1 MSIKATC
8 GQCQASFKA
17 PDKLA
22 GKKVKCPKCGKG
34 LTIPAATAAAAS
46 SARRPARKV
55 LDPMEALLDEANV
68 KAPTTGPICPDC
80 GMPISPG
87 AKICIDC
94 GYNLETERR
103 MKTISGNDEDDSIAD
118 SGMTDADKIM
128 QKAEDEI
135 NETALDADEMD
146 FGDGKESF
154 VIAAVAGGILLALLV
169 ASMIIILSM
178 EWFSQFTNPGAI
190 SMVASFGL
198 YLAMAVW
205 ITVVAFKVSP
215 IHGIGSIVTLG
226 AWCIVF
232 GFMQGKNLIVPTV
245 ILLATLVIGSASG
258 VYVMY
263 NGLGHV
269 DAT

>member
-22 GKKVKCPKCGKG
+22 GKKVKCPKCGQG
-34 LTIPAATAAAAS
+34 LTIPAVAAAATAA
-46 SARRPARKV
+46 RRAPKG

-80 GMPISPG
+80 GMPIAPG

-103 MKTISGNDEDDSIAD
+103 MKTISGDDEDDSIAD
-118 SGMTDADKIM
+118 TGMTDADKIM
-128 QKAEDEI
+128 RKAEEDI
-135 NETALDADEMD
+135 NETPLDADEED

-154 VIAAVAGGILLALLV
+154 LIAAVAGGILLVLLI
-169 ASMIIILSM
+169 ASMVIILSM

-190 SMVASFGL
+190 SMFASVGL

-205 ITVVAFKVSP
+205 ITIVAFKVSP
-215 IHGIGSIVTLG
+215 AHGIGSVVTLG

-232 GFMQGKNLIVPTV
+232 GFMQGKDMIVPTV
-245 ILLATLVIGSASG
+245 ILLFTLLIGSASG

-263 NGLGHV
+263 NGLGPV
-269 DAT
+269 EAT